1 MRSIFDIQNR
11 RALLSSL
18 WVFVFINMHTRDFH
32 EFARREFV
40 EELIAGVSVT
50 EAQLLLAGIVLEV
63 FILMIVLS
71 HLLRDRV
78 NRAAQMAVAGLA
90 IPVFLIG
97 GWPNDLDD
105 IMFLSLELLAFVI
118 VIVVAWTWKVEKA
131 PTQS

>member
-1 MRSIFDIQNR
+1 MRSVFDIQNR

-50 EAQLLLAGIVLEV
+50 EAQLLFAGIALEI

-71 HLLRDRV
+71 HLLRDGV
-78 NRAAQMAVAGLA
+78 NRVAQMAMAGLG
-90 IPVFLIG
+90 IPVFLFSA
-97 GWPNDLDD
+97 WPNDLDD
-105 IMFLSLELLAFVI
+105 ILFLSMEVIAFVV
-118 VIVVAWTWKVEKA
+118 VIAVAWTWQVEEPA
-131 PTQS
+131 NN